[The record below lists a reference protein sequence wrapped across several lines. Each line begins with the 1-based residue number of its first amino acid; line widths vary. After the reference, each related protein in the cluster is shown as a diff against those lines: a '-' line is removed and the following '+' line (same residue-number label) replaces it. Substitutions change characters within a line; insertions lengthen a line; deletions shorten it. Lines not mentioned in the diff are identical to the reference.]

1 MFFEALAFGLFGAIC
16 GSFLNVVIV
25 RRGTK
30 SLRGRSGCFSC
41 GAQLRALDMIP
52 VLSWILLGGRCR
64 SCGSAI
70 SPQYPLVEA
79 STAFLFALIGAI
91 PGITLAAQVLCCA
104 IVAYLVLIAAYD
116 MRHTIIPDEWVYGFS
131 ALALLAIFAL
141 PRATPV
147 LEALLA
153 GPAVAAPFAAL
164 WFISRGRWMGLGD
177 AKLALGIGWLLG
189 PVYGLF
195 AIFLAF
201 VIGAVIGVTVL
212 MPLPYYRRFLRKAGI
227 VRIAGHGSYTMKSEV
242 PFGPFLV
249 CSTVVVWFMLWFNI
263 SIPFFFFT

>member
-1 MFFEALAFGLFGAIC
+1 MLLEAFAFGVFGAIF
-16 GSFLNVVIV
+16 GSFLNVVVV

-52 VLSWILLGGRCR
+52 VVSWLFLGGRCR

-79 STAFLFALIGAI
+79 CTAVLFALVGAI
-91 PGITLAAQVLCCA
+91 PNISLLQQILCCG
-104 IVAYLVLIAAYD
+104 ILAYLMLIAAYD
-116 MRHTIIPDEWVYGFS
+116 TRHTIIPDEWAYGFS
-131 ALALLAIFAL
+131 ALALVAIFAL
-141 PRATPV
+141 PRSTEI
-147 LEALLA
+147 LEALFA
-153 GPAVAAPFAAL
+153 GPAAAAPFTAL
-164 WFISRGRWMGLGD
+164 WFVSRGQWMGLGD

-189 PVYGLF
+189 PVYGFF

-201 VIGAVIGVTVL
+201 VVGAVIGVTVL

-242 PFGPFLV
+242 PFGPFLIFS
-249 CSTVVVWFMLWFNI
+249 CILVWFLLLWGYP
-263 SIPFFFFT
+263 IPLPL